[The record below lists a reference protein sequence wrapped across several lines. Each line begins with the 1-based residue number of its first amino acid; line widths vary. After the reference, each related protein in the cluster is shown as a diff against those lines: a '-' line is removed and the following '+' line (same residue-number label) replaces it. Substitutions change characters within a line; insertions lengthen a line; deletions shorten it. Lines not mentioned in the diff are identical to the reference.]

1 MNRVLVFAGTTEG
14 RELTEALC
22 RENQGARRIFACVA
36 TEYGRHLLPR
46 ENEFLTVYSHPME
59 RLEMAELMEKEE
71 ISVVVDATH
80 PYAAL
85 ASANIKEAAG
95 RASVPY
101 IRLLREASRVG
112 EEAVLVPDTK
122 AAVSWLAK
130 AEGKALLTIGSKE
143 LALFTEVKD
152 FQNRFYPR
160 ILPTPEM
167 VAKAF
172 ELGFDAGHII
182 AMQGPFSHD
191 TNLAMLRQTGAKYL
205 VTKDSGK
212 AGGFS
217 AKLTA
222 AEEAGVTVVLI
233 GRPPQDEGLSLAEV
247 LERFGIR
254 QSKESPEPQNARG
267 PREPAEEP
275 ARAGW
280 FPQFVDVRGKQILI
294 AGAGIIASRRISTL
308 AGFDVQIKV
317 VAPKVSE
324 TVRGLAES
332 GRVSLEERPFEEGD
346 LPGADLVLAA
356 TDDREVNRRIGL
368 LCREKGIA
376 VNVADRK
383 EECDF
388 YFPAVIRK
396 GDLIVGLTAGGKNHS
411 LAAKG
416 KRIISRALEREHI
429 TGE

>member
-1 MNRVLVFAGTTEG
+1 MNRVLIFAGTTEG

-22 RENQGARRIFACVA
+22 RENRGARRIFACVA
-36 TEYGRHLLPR
+36 TEHGRHLLPR
-46 ENEFLTVYSHPME
+46 ENKFLTVYSHPME
-59 RLEMAELMEKEE
+59 TAEMTELMKKEA
-71 ISVVVDATH
+71 ISLVIDATH

-95 RASVPY
+95 QASVPY

-112 EEAVLVPDTK
+112 ERVVVVPDTK

-130 AEGKALLTIGSKE
+130 AEGKALLTTGSKE
-143 LALFTEVKD
+143 LALFTEVGD

-172 ELGFDAGHII
+172 DLGFDASHII

-191 TNLAMLRQTGAKYL
+191 ANLAMLRQTGAKYL

-212 AGGFS
+212 VGGFS

-222 AEEAGVTVVLI
+222 AEEAGATVVLI
-233 GRPPQDEGLSLAEV
+233 GRPPQDKGMSLAEV
-247 LERFGIR
+247 LGQFGIR
-254 QSKESPEPQNARG
+254 QSQEPQK
-267 PREPAEEP
+267 PAEEP
-275 ARAGW
+275 DRAGW
-280 FPQFVDVRGKQILI
+280 FPQFVDVRGKQVLI
-294 AGAGIIASRRISTL
+294 AGAGTIASRRISTL
-308 AGFDVQIKV
+308 ADFDVQIKV
-317 VAPKVSE
+317 VAPKISE
-324 TVRGLAES
+324 TVRGLEES
-332 GRVSLEERPFEEGD
+332 GRVRLEKRSFEERD
-346 LPGADLVLAA
+346 LRGADMVLAA
-356 TDDREVNRRIGL
+356 TDDREVNRQIGL
-368 LCREKGIA
+368 LCRRKGIA

-388 YFPAVIRK
+388 YFPAVLRK
-396 GDLIVGLTAGGKNHS
+396 GNLIVGLTAGGKNHS

>member
-1 MNRVLVFAGTTEG
+1 MNRVLIFAGTTEG

-22 RENQGARRIFACVA
+22 RENRGSRRIFVCVA
-36 TEYGRHLLPR
+36 TDHGRHLLPR
-46 ENEFLTVYSHPME
+46 ENEFLTVYAHPME
-59 RLEMAELMEKEE
+59 KAEMAELMKKEK

-85 ASANIKEAAG
+85 ASANIKEASNQM
-95 RASVPY
+95 SVSY
-101 IRLLREASRVG
+101 IRLLREASRIGDSTV
-112 EEAVLVPDTK
+112 VVPDTK
-122 AAVSWLAK
+122 SAVSWLEK
-130 AEGKALLTIGSKE
+130 AEGKALLTTGSKE
-143 LALFTEVKD
+143 LALFTAVED
-152 FQNRFYPR
+152 FQKRFYPR

-172 ELGFDAGHII
+172 DLGFDASHII

-191 TNLAMLRQTGAKYL
+191 ANLAMLRQTGAKYL

-212 AGGFS
+212 VGGFS

-222 AEEAGVTVVLI
+222 AEEAGATVILI
-233 GRPPQDEGLSLAEV
+233 GRPSQDKGMSLAEV
-247 LERFGIR
+247 LEQFGIR
-254 QSKESPEPQNARG
+254 QSQEPKK
-267 PREPAEEP
+267 PAEEP
-275 ARAGW
+275 DRAGW
-280 FPQFVDVRGKQILI
+280 FPQFVDVRGTQVLI
-294 AGAGIIASRRISTL
+294 AGAGTIASRRISTL

-317 VAPKVSE
+317 VAPEVSE
-324 TVRGLAES
+324 TVRGLEES
-332 GRVSLEERPFEEGD
+332 GRVHLEKRSFEEGD
-346 LPGADLVLAA
+346 LCGADMVLAA
-356 TDDREVNRRIGL
+356 TDDREVNRQIGL

-388 YFPAVIRK
+388 YFPAVLRK
-396 GDLIVGLTAGGKNHS
+396 GNLIVGLTAGGKDHG